1 MAIKIRIVSDFNNK
15 GISQANKSLDALSRN
30 AGIALAAVAAATV
43 VIGVKSVQE
52 FAKFDAAMV
61 KSQAIMGDLTNAMK
75 DDMASAAREVA
86 KSTTFSA
93 EQAGES
99 FFFLASAGL
108 DAASSVAAL
117 PKVAAF
123 AQAGMFDM
131 ALATDLLTDAQSA
144 LGLTIKDDAVAN
156 MENMVRVSDVLVKA
170 NTLANASVEQ
180 FSTALTNKAGAA
192 MRALG
197 KDVEE
202 GVAVLAAFAD
212 QGIKGEIAGTQ
223 LSIVLRDLQTK
234 AIKNAEEFEQFGLK
248 VFDSSGEM
256 RNMGDIIGNLEV
268 VLGGMS
274 DETKKATLLQ
284 LGFSDKSIS
293 AMTALLGTSDAIKSY
308 ETSLRSASGVTD
320 EIAEKQLKT
329 LTAQF
334 ELLKSELQDV
344 AIRIGGELAPEMES
358 LVGVVKDLLP
368 VIGDKL
374 VEAVKKVD
382 WEKLATDLGNF
393 IVLIVDNLE
402 NIGKF
407 VKIIGAAAAALVLYT
422 TVTKI
427 AATTTAI
434 LNSTLLLSP
443 WGLAAVAIA
452 GVTTM
457 LVLNNGAVEKNIDN
471 YRLLTSKTDQTNYA
485 TKNLADEYRD
495 AAWAADKYSIESDE
509 LKAAQL
515 RIAGATDMA
524 RGEVN
529 RFNNLSL
536 SKIRGEMLATAKLGE
551 RLADQQRQLYFAM
564 KGMVAPAFGSAFG
577 GTVPEVSGGSSG
589 GGGSSSSGGGGS
601 SSGGGSNSGGGG
613 FSSVFA
619 DAAGL
624 QVDSIADI
632 AKTVAFLDLR
642 VAAAEQFAATVGD
655 PMQAA
660 SALAKASDW
669 KTASGNLSS
678 GATGVGTVI
687 NINVKTDTT
696 QSNAMVG
703 NTLGKLVSK
712 YVNDGGQIVSAKG

>member
-43 VIGVKSVQE
+43 IIGVKSVQE

-223 LSIVLRDLQTK
+223 LAIVLRDLQTK
-234 AIKNAEEFEQFGLK
+234 AIQNKSAFEEAGLS
-248 VFDSSGEM
+248 VFDASGEM

-293 AMTALLGTSDAIKSY
+293 AMTALLGTSEAIKAY
-308 ETSLRSASGVTD
+308 ETDLRSAGGVTD

-393 IVLIVDNLE
+393 IVLIVDNLD
-402 NIGKF
+402 NIAKF

-427 AATTTAI
+427 AAITTAI

-471 YRLLTSKTDQTNYA
+471 YRLLTSETDQTNYA
-485 TKNLADEYRD
+485 TKNLADEYKD

-515 RIAGATDMA
+515 RIAG
-524 RGEVN
+524 
-529 RFNNLSL
+529 
-536 SKIRGEMLATAKLGE
+536 
-551 RLADQQRQLYFAM
+551 
-564 KGMVAPAFGSAFG
+564 GS
-577 GTVPEVSGGSSG
+577 
-589 GGGSSSSGGGGS
+589 
-601 SSGGGSNSGGGG
+601 
-613 FSSVFA
+613 
-619 DAAGL
+619 
-624 QVDSIADI
+624 II
-632 AKTVAFLDLR
+632 
-642 VAAAEQFAATVGD
+642 
-655 PMQAA
+655 
-660 SALAKASDW
+660 
-669 KTASGNLSS
+669 
-678 GATGVGTVI
+678 
-687 NINVKTDTT
+687 
-696 QSNAMVG
+696 
-703 NTLGKLVSK
+703 
-712 YVNDGGQIVSAKG
+712 